1 MRNAWRA
8 NAAPGVNS
16 HWLSSRAERDLF
28 EIFLSGIE
36 LFGMRQAARYRDDL
50 EECFQL
56 IADNP
61 RIGRKAEN
69 LRKGVRRH
77 EHGSHVIFYAERAS
91 GIEILA
97 VMHGRRLPKLD
108 LE

>member
-1 MRNAWRA
+1 MKRISFTDQASA
-8 NAAPGVNS
+8 NF
-16 HWLSSRAERDLF
+16 L
-28 EIFLSGIE
+28 EIH
-36 LFGMRQAARYRDDL
+36 LFGIRSFGLHQADRYLDSLDG
-50 EECFQL
+50 CFEML
-56 IADNP
+56 ADNP